1 MNEGD
6 NSFVPQP
13 PPVNPSH
20 GGASTNAIL
29 TLVFGILSWIMC
41 PIILG
46 IVAWVMGNKEINAI
60 DSGLSSP
67 EGRTLCQYRKMVRH
81 YKYVSFCNWR
91 NFVPTIFRFYFWH
104 GYTFKLE
111 SDLM

>member
-67 EGRTLCQYRKMVRH
+67 EGRTLANIGKWLGIINT
-81 YKYVSFCNWR
+81 FL
-91 NFVPTIFRFYFWH
+91 FVIGGILYLLFFVFIF
-104 GYTFKLE
+104 GMATL
-111 SDLM
+111 SN